1 MSSYL
6 QIFRESLRNNF
17 GPTVFMIVV
26 GVIAFVFISF
36 LILDYVKTLV
46 QAARRRKRHRENRG
60 AGS

>member
-1 MSSYL
+1 M
-6 QIFRESLRNNF
+6 RNNF

-26 GVIAFVFISF
+26 GVIAFVFIAF
-36 LILDYVKTLV
+36 LIVDYIKTLL